1 MSSTVLTGGG
11 ARHGLLERLAAR
23 PVGVAVAGAALIA
36 FSAIFVRLSGATPS
50 TAAVFRCLYAV
61 PFLALVAAGER
72 RRLGPM
78 TARARNLSL
87 IAGVCF
93 AADLILWHGAIAAV
107 GAGLATVL
115 GNLQV
120 VVVALAAWAVLG
132 ERPTRNLV
140 TAIPVVV
147 VGVVLLSGVVGA
159 AAYGEDPVL
168 GVVLGAGTSVAY
180 AAFLLVLRQGG
191 QDLRRPAGP
200 LLHATWVA
208 AAVAAAWGAATGD
221 LDIVPTWPAHGW
233 LALLAVSSQVA
244 GWLLISVS
252 LPRLPA
258 ALTSLVLLLQPVASV
273 ALGVALLGERPSPVQ
288 LLGVAVILAG
298 VLLATRRRDRP
309 GGPAAAGAQPGSWS
323 RPRRIA

>member
-1 MSSTVLTGGG
+1 MEK
-11 ARHGLLERLAAR
+11 GLLDRLATR

-36 FSAIFVRLSGATPS
+36 FSAIFVSLSGATPT

-61 PFLALVAAGER
+61 PLLALVAAGER

-87 IAGVCF
+87 AAGVCF
-93 AADLILWHGAIAAV
+93 AADLVLWHAAIDAV

-120 VVVALAAWAVLG
+120 VVVALAAWALLG
-132 ERPTRNLV
+132 ERPTRTLV
-140 TAIPVVV
+140 GAIPVVG
-147 VGVVLLSGVVGA
+147 VGVLLLSGVVGT
-159 AAYGEDPVL
+159 AAYGDDPLL
-168 GVVLGAGTSVAY
+168 GVALGGATSLAY
-180 AAFLLVLRQGG
+180 AAFLLVLRSGAR
-191 QDLRRPAGP
+191 DLRRPAGP

-208 AAVAAAWGAATGD
+208 AVVAALWGAATGD
-221 LDIVPTWPAHGW
+221 LDPVPSWPGHGW
-233 LALLAVSSQVA
+233 LALLALSSQVA

-273 ALGVALLGERPSPVQ
+273 ALGVVILGERPSGVQ

-298 VLLATRRRDRP
+298 VLLATRRGGRP
-309 GGPAAAGAQPGSWS
+309 AGGQPAGDQPAGERAQPGSWS